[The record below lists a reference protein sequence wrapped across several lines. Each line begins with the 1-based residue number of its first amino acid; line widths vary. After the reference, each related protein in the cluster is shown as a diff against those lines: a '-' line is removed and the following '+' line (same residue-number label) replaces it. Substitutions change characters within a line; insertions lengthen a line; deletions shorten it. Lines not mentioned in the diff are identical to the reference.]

1 MFPRLPSP
9 EADSVLGSKALKY
22 ASSALITHL
31 LIAIILLVAWAI
43 AFFRY
48 DAGDDT
54 KKAKFVRSVCFMLA
68 TPGTLIL
75 WMFDMAFFGNVMTQ
89 LRNNE
94 LPADYE
100 KATCTWKRGKR
111 E

>member
-1 MFPRLPSP
+1 LLGSSSP

-31 LIAIILLVAWAI
+31 LIAIILLVAWTI

-48 DAGDDT
+48 DVAGNNT
-54 KKAKFVRSVCFMLA
+54 KMAKLARSVCFMLA
-68 TPGTLIL
+68 TPGTFIL
-75 WMFDMAFFGNVMTQ
+75 WIFDMAFFGNVMTQ

-100 KATCTWKRGKR
+100 KATCMWKRSKL